1 MHVEQKQ
8 LVDSLTLSLKTAK
21 IELEQT
27 AYELEQASSMR
38 GFEDFK
44 KTLLKMEEELE
55 IIHSL
60 KTEQYDAMKN
70 LSQIMLTEVQRIKEA
85 REAKRIKKKLEAL
98 KKLQAK
104 EVKKEPEQEKHKSTG
119 RIIYIGKPEDPHK
132 RAQSPSIEQSS
143 QFLLQRDS
151 ALSNPHI
158 SLSSLRPT
166 SSDLREDWD
175 ILQQD

>member
-1 MHVEQKQ
+1 
-8 LVDSLTLSLKTAK
+8 
-21 IELEQT
+21 
-27 AYELEQASSMR
+27 
-38 GFEDFK
+38 
-44 KTLLKMEEELE
+44 
-55 IIHSL
+55 
-60 KTEQYDAMKN
+60 
-70 LSQIMLTEVQRIKEA
+70 MLTEVQRIKEA

-104 EVKKEPEQEKHKSTG
+104 EVKKEPEQEKHKSAG

-132 RAQSPSIEQSS
+132 RAQSPSVERSS

-175 ILQQD
+175 ISPTGLTDLPDCQGVDVLRLVLDNKQATEK